1 MNDRKDSTM
10 FNYKENDF
18 KNYKTLFTQIG
29 LAIGGYSSLVLK
41 DNIIL
46 VFLLSIGLGYL
57 LGLAL
62 DKNKPTKIKRNEQGL
77 PPFWTK

>member
-10 FNYKENDF
+10 FKYKENDF
-18 KNYKTLFTQIG
+18 KNYKALFTQIG

-46 VFLLSIGLGYL
+46 VFLLSTGLGYL

-62 DKNKPTKIKRNEQGL
+62 DKNKAY
-77 PPFWTK
+77 

>member
-46 VFLLSIGLGYL
+46 VFLLSTGLGYL

-62 DKNKPTKIKRNEQGL
+62 DKNKAY
-77 PPFWTK
+77 

>member
-1 MNDRKDSTM
+1 M

-18 KNYKTLFTQIG
+18 KSYRALFTQIG

-41 DNIIL
+41 DNMIL
-46 VFLLSIGLGYL
+46 VVLMSVGLSYL

-62 DKNKPTKIKRNEQGL
+62 DKNKTC
-77 PPFWTK
+77 

>member
-1 MNDRKDSTM
+1 M

-18 KNYKTLFTQIG
+18 KNYRTLFTQIG

-41 DNIIL
+41 QNIIL

-62 DKNKPTKIKRNEQGL
+62 DKNKAY
-77 PPFWTK
+77 

>member
-18 KNYKTLFTQIG
+18 KNYRTLFTQIG

-41 DNIIL
+41 QNIIL

-62 DKNKPTKIKRNEQGL
+62 DKNKAY
-77 PPFWTK
+77 

>member
-1 MNDRKDSTM
+1 M
-10 FNYKENDF
+10 FKYKENDF
-18 KNYKTLFTQIG
+18 KNYKVLFTQIG

-46 VFLLSIGLGYL
+46 VFLLSTGLGYL

-62 DKNKPTKIKRNEQGL
+62 DKNKAY
-77 PPFWTK
+77 